1 MAVAVKEAQATVT
14 KKFSMGNTSSKY
26 IGTLALGTEY
36 PTGGYTI
43 GSAEASRYA
52 LPEKLESLLIEG
64 GGLSGKLSEGK
75 LLLYEKGTGAQVA
88 NNTNLSATP
97 LTFEAIGTS

>member
-14 KKFSMGNTSSKY
+14 KKYLKGNSSSEY
-26 IGTLALGTEY
+26 LGTLALGTEY

-43 GSAEASRYA
+43 GSSAESRYQ
-52 LPEKLESLLIEG
+52 LPEKLESLIIEG

-97 LTFEAIGTS
+97 LTFVAIGAS